1 MRVAVKIYLS
11 ADDRTALQRLATSRR
26 VEVRIAER
34 AKIVLLAADGLQN
47 LLISDRLGVTPRTV
61 GRWRTRYVAQGL
73 SGIMHD
79 APRPGGPVRVSKAMV
94 DEIVR
99 TTCETKPP
107 NATQWSTRMMGA
119 RFGVSHNKI
128 AKIWRAHGLKPHLVR
143 TFKVSNDPQF
153 VEKLEDVVGL
163 YMDPPDRAVVLCVDE
178 KSQIQALD
186 RTQPGLPMKKGRAGT
201 MTHDYLRHGT
211 TTLFSALNTLE
222 GTVIAECMPRHRHQE
237 YLRFLKKIDRE
248 VPANLDVHI
257 IVDNYATHKH
267 PVIKR
272 WLKRHPRFHDHFTPT
287 SSSWLNLVERFFGE
301 ITQRRIRRGVFHSV
315 KELIKAIMQ
324 YVEERNKNPK
334 PFVWTKSARS
344 IIEKVDRA
352 KQQLNNYTTM

>member
-1 MRVAVKIYLS
+1 MRVAKAITLS
-11 ADDRTALQRLATSRR
+11 PDEQARLKKLANSRRSEVRVVERARMILLATQRLQHK
-26 VEVRIAER
+26 EVA
-34 AKIVLLAADGLQN
+34 ALLGCDY
-47 LLISDRLGVTPRTV
+47 RTV
-61 GRWRTRYVAQGL
+61 GRWRKRFLELRVDGL
-73 SGIMHD
+73 LPD
-79 APRPGGPVRVSKAMV
+79 APRPGGPRRVTKETINEVVRV
-94 DEIVR
+94 
-99 TTCETKPP
+99 TLNETPP
-107 NATQWSTRMMGA
+107 NATHWSTRTMGK
-119 RFGVSHNKI
+119 RLGLGHDTIKR
-128 AKIWRAHGLKPHLVR
+128 IWHQHGLKPHLLR
-143 TFKVSNDPQF
+143 SFKLSSDPQF
-153 VEKLEDVVGL
+153 VEKLEDIVGL

-211 TTLFSALNTLE
+211 TTLFSALNALE

-237 YLRFLKKIDRE
+237 YLRFLKRIDRE
-248 VPANLDVHI
+248 VPEELDVHI

-267 PVIKR
+267 PAIKG

-352 KQQLNNYTTM
+352 KQQLNNHTTA